1 MRNSS
6 TIDLASMSETIEDI
20 LEDYGSQC
28 SALVT
33 ESIHIVSKRARKTL
47 KQESPKRTGKYAK
60 GWSIK
65 VDKDKIAPNDIIYGK
80 ERSTYAVA
88 HLLEHGHAKRNGGRV
103 APVPH
108 IADVNDW
115 AEKELVKVVKNKIQ
129 GVEV

>member
-28 SALVT
+28 SSLVT
-33 ESIHIVSKRARKTL
+33 ESIHVVSKQAQKKL
-47 KQESPKRTGKYAK
+47 KQDSPKRTGKYAK
-60 GWSIK
+60 GWSVK

-80 ERSTYAVA
+80 KKSTYAVA

-108 IADVNDW
+108 ITDVNDW

-129 GVEV
+129 GVQV